1 MNSNLYQDD
10 EPTHEEY
17 NKLVVFLRNLATSI
31 ENKALVPQQLQ
42 VISEFF
48 MSYQFHEQSIK
59 DNQILNNMNEFS
71 QEDMLKFLCMGWYI
85 YRCILNNNSL

>member
-1 MNSNLYQDD
+1 MNSNLYHDD

>member
-1 MNSNLYQDD
+1 MNSNLYHDD
-10 EPTHEEY
+10 EPTNEEY